1 MPNANLCSTAA
12 ASSLLLL
19 SWTFAAGAQQQPGTN
34 APTPPPLPSAEQP
47 NAAPMAPVLPEPV
60 IDPSTHRSTL
70 PNTPLLVTG
79 LAVLG
84 ATYGA
89 SVIAGA
95 VSDRD
100 SDRKLYYPVVGPWM
114 SLSDRD
120 CGADPCKN
128 KTLGTVLLVGSGAL
142 QGLGAVSVLMSLV
155 IPKTT
160 THHWYLIGNA
170 DTFVTPVVGSDQLG
184 AVAVGRF

>member
-1 MPNANLCSTAA
+1 V
-12 ASSLLLL
+12 L
-19 SWTFAAGAQQQPGTN
+19 S
-34 APTPPPLPSAEQP
+34 
-47 NAAPMAPVLPEPV
+47 EPV
-60 IDPSTHRSTL
+60 IDPSTQRSTL

-79 LAVLG
+79 LALLG

-95 VSDRD
+95 ASDRD

-114 SLSDRD
+114 SLSERD
-120 CGADPCKN
+120 CAADPCNN

-142 QGLGAVSVLMSLV
+142 QGLGAVSMLMSLV
-155 IPKTT
+155 IPRKTT
-160 THHWYLIGNA
+160 HQWYLIGNA
-170 DTFVTPVVGSDQLG
+170 DTFVAPLVGSDQLG